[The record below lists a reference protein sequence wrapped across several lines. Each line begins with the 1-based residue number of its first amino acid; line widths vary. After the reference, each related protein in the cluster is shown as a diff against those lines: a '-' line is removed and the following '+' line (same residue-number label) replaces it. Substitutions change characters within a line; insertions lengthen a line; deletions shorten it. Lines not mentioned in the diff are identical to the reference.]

1 MKRPLFPIVL
11 ALSILLAGCSAGTA
25 ADTTA
30 ASQSAAATASA
41 TAAASAAE
49 VTAQTTA
56 AATTATTSAAADLVL
71 PLTGNTSGKV
81 QIQTVSANP
90 SYKYTS
96 YIITS
101 IEGESVVVDPTMMPD
116 RKIVDV
122 SPAAIISTH
131 SHDDH
136 ICKVFTDSYDCQ
148 KILYEPG
155 DITTRDFHIYT
166 VASSHAND
174 TILAKPSN
182 FIVVFEVDGLRIA
195 HMGDIGQT
203 VLTDEQLEA
212 IGPIDIA
219 FMQFENSYS
228 DMSLKNEKGFS
239 LIEQLNPKIIVPT
252 HYTDDAIPVLT
263 EKYGAVTD
271 LENVMTISKED
282 LPQDTLQVYHITNTH
297 KYK

>member
-1 MKRPLFPIVL
+1 MKRSLFPIAL
-11 ALSILLAGCSAGTA
+11 ALSILLAGCSAGAA
-25 ADTTA
+25 ADTSA
-30 ASQSAAATASA
+30 ASQSAAATTAA
-41 TAAASAAE
+41 TAAATS
-49 VTAQTTA
+49 AQTTA
-56 AATTATTSAAADLVL
+56 AATAAETTAAADLVL

-116 RKIVDV
+116 KKTVDI

-155 DITTRDFHIYT
+155 DIKTLDFHIYT

-203 VLTDEQLEA
+203 VLTDDQLAA

-228 DMSLKNEKGFS
+228 DMSLKNEKGFN

-263 EKYGAVTD
+263 EKYGAITE